1 MTKAAD
7 VFLVFLRLGLT
18 SFGGPIAHLG
28 YFRTE
33 FVGRRRWFDDATY
46 GELVALAQFLPGPSS
61 SQVGMAIGL
70 LRAGFAGMVAAWI
83 GFTLPSALL
92 LVGFAYLSGWVD
104 PGVADGVTHGLM
116 VVAVA
121 VVAQAVVQM
130 SQSLAP
136 DLVRRV
142 MAVAA
147 MAVLLLAP
155 TALMQI
161 AVLTAGGVIGFLV
174 LVPPSGV
181 DHPRIEVPVARGLG
195 GALIALFLLLLVALP
210 LLSTGGGI
218 GIEIADIFYRA
229 GALVFGGGHVVLPI
243 LEAELVPSGLIARD
257 TFLAGYGA
265 AQAVP
270 GPLFSF
276 AAYVGAMATHGGI
289 LLAVVALIAMF
300 GPSFLLVPG
309 LLPFWFGVSRRRWMR
324 AALMGV
330 NAGVVGLLAAA
341 FVTPIFTSA
350 ILSVFDLGLAVA
362 AWAALQWSP
371 APVWLVVLITGALG
385 LLLV

>member
-1 MTKAAD
+1 M
-7 VFLVFLRLGLT
+7 
-18 SFGGPIAHLG
+18 
-28 YFRTE
+28 
-33 FVGRRRWFDDATY
+33 
-46 GELVALAQFLPGPSS
+46 
-61 SQVGMAIGL
+61 
-70 LRAGFAGMVAAWI
+70 

-130 SQSLAP
+130 SRSLAP

-161 AVLTAGGVIGFLV
+161 AVLIAGGVIGFLV

-181 DHPRIEVPVARGLG
+181 DHPRIEVPVGRGLG
-195 GALIALFLLLLVALP
+195 GALIALFFLLLAVLP
-210 LLSTGGGI
+210 LLAAGGGV
-218 GIEIADIFYRA
+218 GIEVADIFYRA

-276 AAYVGAMATHGGI
+276 AAYVGAMATHGGL
-289 LLAVVALIAMF
+289 LLAAVALIAMF

-324 AALMGV
+324 AALMGI

-350 ILSVFDLGLAVA
+350 ILSVFDLGLAIA

-371 APVWLVVLITGALG
+371 APVWLVVLITGTLG